1 MRIPT
6 TYDTVEELYL
16 DMNILGKILQVP
28 SQTIA
33 ELTNTLESEYNL
45 RHPIPSLEQKR
56 YKISEGVSDDYDI
69 TAECELHLAD
79 NEKLVDLTAESIE
92 VPDVN
97 IDVDVPQER
106 QVYFKYENKVTPSM
120 LEEFLRGDLTRF
132 TGNLDKLGTTKL
144 NSSLE
149 LSDQQIDALSYD
161 RDTWGANGI
170 YIDETVDT
178 GESTYSTD
186 DDESVVEFKPDFQVD
201 TDSGVEFRSDFVDNS
216 SILGVSGNDPP
227 YVDVSNGMEVL
238 RDVDLPYIDSYF
250 EDMNEVSDISVFKN
264 QDLNYLDSLF
274 EVGSDTNDI
283 SILSNVELDYLDEF
297 FDYTEGVD
305 DDVGEYQY
313 DVDSLDLDDGY
324 ENDTEFEDLS
334 TDDDQEVDDIDGYDM
349 NDTADE
355 FGIDY
360 PDDEDVDL
368 DEDFGTDTRNE
379 EFDVSEEV
387 DLDDDFSIDDQDD
400 IDNEELGTTPQ
411 SNNGGGIDLS
421 KTSGHKTSPNIEV
434 VDEDIEFDIPA
445 QDEDKDDYISSI
457 VSNKSIPDN
466 IKKELITDYLNKKT
480 SSNNTKV
487 TEPVKE
493 SKETYKDI
501 RQYVR
506 MHPRCTVQEV
516 LQHFSKK
523 QLENDII
530 IGKVIKRGNIL
541 HI

>member
-33 ELTNTLESEYNL
+33 ELTTTLESEYNL

-92 VPDVN
+92 VLDVN

-201 TDSGVEFRSDFVDNS
+201 TDSGVEFRSDFVDNAP
-216 SILGVSGNDPP
+216 ILGVSGNDPP
-227 YVDVSNGMEVL
+227 YSVDSGMKVL
-238 RDVDLPYIDSYF
+238 RDVDLPYLDSYF
-250 EDMNEVSDISVFKN
+250 GGMNEVSDISVFKN

-274 EVGSDTNDI
+274 EVDSDTNDI
-283 SILSNVELDYLDEF
+283 SILSDVELGYLDEF

-313 DVDSLDLDDGY
+313 DDVDSLDLDDGY
-324 ENDTEFEDLS
+324 ENDTELEDLS
-334 TDDDQEVDDIDGYDM
+334 TDDDQEVDDID
-349 NDTADE
+349 TADE

-360 PDDEDVDL
+360 PDDDEDVDIDDDL
-368 DEDFGTDTRNE
+368 GTDTQNE
-379 EFDVSEEV
+379 EPDISEEEV
-387 DLDDDFSIDDQDD
+387 DLDDDFGIDDQDD
-400 IDNEELGTTPQ
+400 IDDEELGTTPQ
-411 SNNGGGIDLS
+411 SNNGGGINLS
-421 KTSGHKTSPNIEV
+421 KTSVHNIEV
-434 VDEDIEFDIPA
+434 VDEDIEFDIPR
-445 QDEDKDDYISSI
+445 QDEDNDDYISSI

-493 SKETYKDI
+493 TKETYKDI